1 MLVVKCNDN
10 LDSKPFCDTINLIA
24 KSRLNLYSDPCD
36 MLYNTISSSIRKN
49 PIIITTKDH
58 PLLRACTIFEKEYA
72 CKEQLVFSP
81 SKR

>member
-24 KSRLNLYSDPCD
+24 KSRLNLYSDPCCTT
-36 MLYNTISSSIRKN
+36 LFLHVFAKY
-49 PIIITTKDH
+49 PILITTKDH